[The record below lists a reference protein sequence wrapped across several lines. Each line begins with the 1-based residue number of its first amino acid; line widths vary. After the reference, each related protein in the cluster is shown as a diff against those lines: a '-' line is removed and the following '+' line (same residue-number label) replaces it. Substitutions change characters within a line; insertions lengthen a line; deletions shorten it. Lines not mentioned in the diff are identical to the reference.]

1 MSTDIHEEKQLGNI
15 KDGYLWKKM
24 LSFARPYVKKILL
37 SFILAGLIVA
47 AIITQPMLVQT
58 AIDDRINGLQ
68 KPMIALTSQGE
79 ADGLIDDPR
88 VHGEPIKHGGMI
100 YLRVGESSQS
110 DWPTTASPAQIV
122 SHRGDYFL
130 LSGWSGEAETV
141 RFEGESGVLSIQL
154 EDGSSPFTW
163 TQLAQEEINTFRDQD
178 YSGFILIAI
187 LFFLTVAVAG
197 ALTYW
202 QSNLLQ
208 NTGQRIIFDIRQQM
222 FEHLTRLQTAFFDR
236 NPVGRLVTRVS
247 HDVEAL
253 NQLYSQVIVNLA
265 KELLMLA
272 GIVGVMLYLDVHMAL
287 VSFTVIPL
295 LVLVTFV
302 YKGVIRDAQRR
313 TRLML
318 SKLNSFLA
326 ESLSGMGIVQIFTR
340 EKKQLEHFT
349 DLNEE
354 YYRVGMR
361 GTTLN
366 SMFNPTI
373 GFLGNIALALIVW
386 YGGKSVLNMNVN
398 YGIVYAFTVYVR
410 QFFQPLMAL
419 SDRYTQIQT
428 AMASAERIFELMDE
442 KPTITDRPHALKLH
456 QPMRGEIEFNR
467 VWFAYNPDEWV
478 LRDIDF
484 KIQPG
489 ETVAFVGATGA
500 GKSSIINL
508 INRFYDVQQGSIRID
523 GQDLRDLELEDLRSH
538 VGVIQQDPFVFTG
551 NVYDNIRL
559 NRREVTDEE
568 IRLAAS
574 TLEMDEFIRRLPQ
587 QYDTPLG
594 EQGIRLSSGQ
604 QQLLAFLRAYIDNPS
619 ILILDEAT
627 AHVDTETEQIV
638 QEGLMKLSAGR
649 TTLIVAHR
657 LSTIRHADKIIVMHK
672 GRIQEIGNHDQL
684 MRQGGVYSKLYE
696 LQNTDR
702 DATHQDT
709 VVRPAQ

>member
-24 LSFARPYVKKILL
+24 LSFAKPYIKQILL
-37 SFILAGLIVA
+37 SFVLAGVIVA

-68 KPMIALTSQGE
+68 KPMIAVTSQE
-79 ADGLIDDPR
+79 ADELIGDPR
-88 VHGEPIKHGGMI
+88 IHGEPMNNGGLT
-100 YLRVGESSQS
+100 YLRVGEHSLS
-110 DWPTTASPAQIV
+110 DWPATASPAQIV
-122 SHRGDYFL
+122 SHRGEYYL
-130 LSGWSGEAETV
+130 LSGWSGEPDMV
-141 RFEGESGVLSIQL
+141 RFTEDGGDWSIQL
-154 EDGSSPFTW
+154 EDGTAPFTW
-163 TQLAQEEINTFRDQD
+163 TQLSQEEVNTFREQD
-178 YSGFILIAI
+178 YSGFVVIAI
-187 LFFLTVAVAG
+187 IFFLTVAVAG

-208 NTGQRIIFDIRQQM
+208 NTGQRIIYDIRQQM

-349 DLNEE
+349 ELNEE
-354 YYRVGMR
+354 HYRAGMR

-442 KPTITDRPHALKLH
+442 KPTIMDRPGARKLQ
-456 QPMRGEIEFNR
+456 QPMRGEIEFNQ

-508 INRFYDVQQGSIRID
+508 INRFYDVQRGSIRID
-523 GQDLRDLELEDLRSH
+523 GQELRDLELEDLRSH

-574 TLEMDEFIRRLPQ
+574 TLQMDEFIRRLPQ

-619 ILILDEAT
+619 VLILDEAT

-684 MRQGGVYSKLYE
+684 IRHGGVYRKLYE
-696 LQNTDR
+696 LQNTER
-702 DATHQDT
+702 GTAHQDAI
-709 VVRPAQ
+709 VRPAQ

>member
-684 MRQGGVYSKLYE
+684 MRQGGVYRKLYE